1 MIKPFQNMKYRDI
14 DFVNIPITITVAYP
28 ILKYVIA
35 LDFYMYLIL
44 VIGITLYKYNSYN
57 MLNTYNGLI
66 IVLLLV
72 PLITNTIY
80 PIWILIYLYPTIKF
94 LKNNLVYGL
103 VEILIDIFC
112 IIIL

>member
-1 MIKPFQNMKYRDI
+1 MIKPFQNIKYRDI
-14 DFVNIPITITVAYP
+14 DFVNIPITITVIYP
-28 ILKYVIA
+28 ILKYIIA
-35 LDFYMYLIL
+35 LDFYLYLIL

-57 MLNTYNGLI
+57 MLNTYSGLI
-66 IVLLLV
+66 IVLLLI
-72 PLITNTIY
+72 LLTINTMY

-94 LKNNLVYGL
+94 LKNNLIYGL